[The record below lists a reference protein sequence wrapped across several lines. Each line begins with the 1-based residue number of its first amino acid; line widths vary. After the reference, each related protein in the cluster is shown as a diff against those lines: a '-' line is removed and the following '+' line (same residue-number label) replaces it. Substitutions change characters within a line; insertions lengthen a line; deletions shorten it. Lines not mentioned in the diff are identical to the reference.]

1 MFLLLFQHFEKR
13 QCHYRNDGYFFPP
26 GAKDAGNLLN
36 RTG

>member
-26 GAKDAGNLLN
+26 GQKMQEIY
-36 RTG
+36 